1 MQAHLYA
8 NNFYVL
14 DLIRLY
20 AYITYNILVEEED
33 RLEQKY
39 FVMEMVDNIL
49 EILITLSYSSTI
61 SIHENCLI
69 KMQKTLSAIGGGGL
83 TTNTPRYPWYIWGNN
98 IKKPNDNFFEEEHM

>member
-1 MQAHLYA
+1 MPIIFHELYLIKA
-8 NNFYVL
+8 N
-14 DLIRLY
+14 
-20 AYITYNILVEEED
+20 AYLTYNILVKEED

-69 KMQKTLSAIGGGGL
+69 KMQITLSAIGGGGL
-83 TTNTPRYPWYIWGNN
+83 TTNTPRYPLIYLR
-98 IKKPNDNFFEEEHM
+98 